1 MDSNVSFKGILYGKT
16 RNHLT
21 KGIIC
26 CPHGDNKFVRFVN
39 SIGENSTNIKEKIKV
54 TCSSDGLDK
63 ILIETKEIP
72 KLSFWEQIFFR
83 VDKLQNKAIKWRKEG
98 KIDSFVFKLNELE
111 YVNLR
116 DNYPYLPKKQLRKFA
131 NVVKSAAPDEMQK
144 FLNNFFGKL

>member
-16 RNHLT
+16 GNHLT

-26 CPHGDNKFVRFVN
+26 CPHGD

-63 ILIETKEIP
+63 ILIETKKIP

-111 YVNLR
+111 YKNLR
-116 DNYPYLPKKQLRKFA
+116 DDYPYLPKKQLRKFA